1 MLQNLNRDTL
11 LQRAQA
17 AKAMEKTQATAAV
30 AAACEELS
38 A

>member
-17 AKAMEKTQATAAV
+17 AKTMEKTQATAAL